1 MFTFAGDPSWQ
12 AHADEGFDIPNFEI
26 DWSARSA
33 ICPNGT
39 FSRTWREGFNR
50 HGNEEIRIA
59 FSDSKCLSCL
69 DRPKCTKSKTAPSR
83 LAHHNKNTRLYR
95 RPVYVRKLINS
106 DALIKFVLA
115 VKVLSLWGYAL
126 FPCGKLAI
134 LVPVCRLQHILTC
147 FDHLTRTV
155 AWIGGVGRRKTYVSL

>member
-59 FSDSKCLSCL
+59 FSGPECLSCL
-69 DRPKCTKSKTAPSR
+69 DRPKCTKSKTAPR
-83 LAHHNKNTRLYR
+83 
-95 RPVYVRKLINS
+95 
-106 DALIKFVLA
+106 
-115 VKVLSLWGYAL
+115 
-126 FPCGKLAI
+126 
-134 LVPVCRLQHILTC
+134 ILTIRPQQE
-147 FDHLTRTV
+147 HSALQAARV
-155 AWIGGVGRRKTYVSL
+155 RQKTDKF